1 MITESIKNAVIEE
14 LGYSVEALENTD
26 HEEHDDLTAT
36 LKDISRHGID
46 GGFHGFIYY
55 TETAKFYDA
64 NIAEI
69 VKLCDSWEQEVGEPV
84 KNPHRIS
91 DPNEVEQDQAKNWFA
106 WFAAESVAHEAANRL
121 EYA

>member
-1 MITESIKNAVIEE
+1 MITEAIKNAVIEQ

-55 TETAKFYDA
+55 TETAKFYDD
-64 NIAEI
+64 NIA
-69 VKLCDSWEQEVGEPV
+69 
-84 KNPHRIS
+84 
-91 DPNEVEQDQAKNWFA
+91 
-106 WFAAESVAHEAANRL
+106 
-121 EYA
+121 